1 MQSDLTQAE
10 LMAAF
15 NAKRAELTSQGLGE
29 ALGLSKG
36 LVRLIGAGHH
46 PNPQPHLLA
55 FARHFAIGGLY
66 CPYKQAMLNLDECQA
81 RATAPRPFG
90 GAAKTAW
97 WEACQRCEH
106 KPETKESEK

>member
-36 LVRLIGAGHH
+36 LVRLIGAG
-46 PNPQPHLLA
+46 QFGLLYIA
-55 FARHFAIGGLY
+55 LTGHITPGLASLVI
-66 CPYKQAMLNLDECQA
+66 QTQVFFTIALAM
-81 RATAPRPFG
+81 
-90 GAAKTAW
+90 
-97 WEACQRCEH
+97 
-106 KPETKESEK
+106 S